1 MKRWILLL
9 ALLCANAWAAPEWV
23 HGDMTN
29 LAALAQEAPGDAVPG
44 ADVASLLALAQA
56 HNAELAGMR
65 FDALAAQQRMEQA
78 DALPDPR
85 LRVELQDVTK
95 MGAQAP
101 TLSPG
106 DVGSTRYT
114 LTQELPWFGTRALK
128 RAQAEALAQGADAQ
142 VQTVWLDLVA
152 RIKLGYAQ
160 RYFLQRNAQLSQEVQ
175 GLMQRLEQLARS
187 RYAGG
192 LAPQQ
197 VAIRAQTEQTAL
209 QAEWIALQTDL
220 QSNQSRMNALLARP
234 MAAPLAMPHSLR
246 ALPGA
251 DTLDFAALEQRALAH
266 NPQLVAED
274 AKWKAADRGEALTR
288 QGRYPTLML
297 GIAPTQ
303 FQNDV
308 KTWDLMLEMNIPLWQ
323 GSRRAQEREALAM
336 RDGAEARREATA
348 NQLRAD
354 LSEQLLALHSA
365 QQTEALVSNNL
376 LPQAEL
382 SLQSAL
388 AGYEA
393 GKVDFATVM
402 DAQRQIRQAKISR
415 IKAQAEG
422 QARLAQIERLIGDD
436 L

>member
-1 MKRWILLL
+1 MKRLLLL
-9 ALLCANAWAAPEWV
+9 ALGLSA
-23 HGDMTN
+23 
-29 LAALAQEAPGDAVPG
+29 LAALAQEAPGGALPG
-44 ADVASLLALAQA
+44 ADVASLLAVAKA
-56 HNAELAGMR
+56 NNPEVAGMR

-85 LRVELQDVTK
+85 FKLELQDVTK
-95 MGAQAP
+95 MGAQNP
-101 TLSPG
+101 TLWPS

-114 LTQELPWFGTRALK
+114 FTQELPWFGTRALK
-128 RAQAEALAQGADAQ
+128 REQAALAAQGSEAQ
-142 VQTVWLDLVA
+142 TQTVWLDVAA

-160 RYFLQRNAQLSQEVQ
+160 RYFLQRNAQLNREVL
-175 GLMQRLEQLARS
+175 GLMQRLEQIARS

-197 VAIRAQTEQTAL
+197 DAIRAQTEQTAMQGEL
-209 QAEWIALQTDL
+209 IALQTEL
-220 QSNQSRMNALLARP
+220 LSNQSRLNALLARP
-234 MAAPLAMPHSLR
+234 MQAPLAEPQSLR

-251 DTLDFAALEQRALAH
+251 GQLDFAALEQRALAH
-266 NPQLVAED
+266 NPQLAGDE
-274 AKWKAADRGEALTR
+274 AKWKAADKGQELTR
-288 QGRYPTLML
+288 KGRYPTLML
-297 GIAPTQ
+297 GVAPTQ
-303 FQNDV
+303 FQNDF

-323 GSRRAQEREALAM
+323 GTRRAQEREALAM
-336 RDGAEARREATA
+336 RDGAEARRNATA
-348 NQLRAD
+348 NQVLAD
-354 LSEQLLALHSA
+354 LSENVLALQGA
-365 QQTEALVSNNL
+365 QQTEALVANSL

-402 DAQRQIRQAKISR
+402 DAQRQIRQAQISR

-422 QARLAQIERLIGDD
+422 QARLAQIERLLGED